1 MIPDPVRLES
11 ADELAVKL
19 QPVNIEAANPSGGL
33 TACYWCDRALTSGSD
48 GATGGW
54 LALRACKPRC

>member
-33 TACYWCDRALTSGSD
+33 TERVNDFDTPGLVI
-48 GATGGW
+48 
-54 LALRACKPRC
+54 